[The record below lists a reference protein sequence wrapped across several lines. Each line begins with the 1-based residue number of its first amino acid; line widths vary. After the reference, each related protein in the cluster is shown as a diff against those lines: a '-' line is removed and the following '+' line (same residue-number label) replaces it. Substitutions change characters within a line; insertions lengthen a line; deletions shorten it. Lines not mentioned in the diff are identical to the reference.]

1 MRLLTVALFLFTV
14 SPTLAQKY
22 ITRAAEVS
30 FLSDTDAIE
39 VVAAK
44 NDQVGAVI
52 DLSNGDLAF
61 QVQMR
66 AFHFKIALMEEHFNE
81 NYVESDR
88 FPKATFRGR
97 FVDFPLPNLLTE
109 QELSVK
115 GVMDMHGVQK
125 EMTFAVVLSW
135 QDGSLQ
141 GTSSFDLRCSDFNIE
156 IPKIVSDKISNE
168 IQVTVKALLTKL

>member
-1 MRLLTVALFLFTV
+1 MRLLTVALFLLTV

-52 DLSNGDLAF
+52 DL
-61 QVQMR
+61 QMR

>member
-1 MRLLTVALFLFTV
+1 MRLLTLVLFLFSV
-14 SPTLAQKY
+14 SPMLAQKY
-22 ITRAAEVS
+22 MTRGAEVS
-30 FLSDTDAIE
+30 FLSDTEAIE
-39 VVAAK
+39 VVAAI
-44 NDQVGAVI
+44 NNQVGAVI

-97 FVDFPLPNLLTE
+97 FVDLLLPNLLTE

-115 GVMDMHGVQK
+115 GVMDLHGVQK
-125 EMTFAVVLSW
+125 EMTFPVLVKW
-135 QDGSLQ
+135 EDGSLV